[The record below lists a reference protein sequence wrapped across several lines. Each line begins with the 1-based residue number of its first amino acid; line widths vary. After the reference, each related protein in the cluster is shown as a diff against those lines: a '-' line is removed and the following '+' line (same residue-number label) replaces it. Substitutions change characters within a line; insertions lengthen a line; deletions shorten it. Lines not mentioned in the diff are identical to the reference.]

1 MGTDTF
7 GKSLHS
13 SAQYGVAFGRRLVD
27 SVLMKN
33 VPLEAT
39 DTNRLAPAL
48 GSQDGLCRA

>member
-1 MGTDTF
+1 MGT

-13 SAQYGVAFGRRLVD
+13 SAQYGVAFSRRLAD

-39 DTNRLAPAL
+39 DIKRLAPAPR
-48 GSQDGLCRA
+48 SQDGLCRA

>member
-1 MGTDTF
+1 M

-33 VPLEAT
+33 APLETT
-39 DTNRLAPAL
+39 DTKRLAPAPRA
-48 GSQDGLCRA
+48 QDGLCRA